1 MQNSKNFSKGAGIGI
16 AIGIFAVVIVL
27 MIFVC
32 FPLQYRLG
40 MTGLFLTELIFLAV
54 SLLVCLI
61 FRQKFSEVFK
71 ISRPKLRHVFGT
83 LILWAGMILI
93 TSCIAVITMYLFPD
107 FQQTAEGL
115 TEFIS
120 QTPAILTVIIVAVMP
135 AICEEAL
142 HRGVILHF
150 FGKIK
155 STWLIVLIMG
165 IIFGIF
171 HLDPYRFLIT
181 ALLGGAITYIAV
193 KTHNILLCSLFHF
206 VNNLPAAITS
216 AFAQNITSNELTDL
230 NMMFIN
236 PGSRMIEVGGVM
248 LLTAAAPLLLLAG
261 SVLLSEKDDIKK
273 GLNVKIAVFVSLS
286 ALMIIVGIWL
296 IVIGFLISARVFLPR
311 LIY

>member
-71 ISRPKLRHVFGT
+71 ISRPKVRHVFGT

-193 KTHNILLCSLFHF
+193 KTHNILLCALFHF

-216 AFAQNITSNELTDL
+216 AFAQSITSNELTDL

-236 PGSRMIEVGGVM
+236 PMIIVGGAM
-248 LLTAAAPLLLLAG
+248 LLTSVAPLLLLAG
-261 SVLLSEKDDIKK
+261 TILLSEKGDIKK

-296 IVIGFLISARVFLPR
+296 IVIGVLISARVFLPR

>member
-54 SLLVCLI
+54 SLLSCLI
-61 FRQKFSEVFK
+61 FRQKFSQVFK

-155 STWLIVLIMG
+155 STWLIVIIMG
-165 IIFGIF
+165 VIFGIF

-181 ALLGGAITYIAV
+181 ALLGGAITYVAV
-193 KTHNILLCSLFHF
+193 KTHNILLCALFHF

-230 NMMFIN
+230 NMVFIN
-236 PGSRMIEVGGVM
+236 PMIIVGGAM
-248 LLTAAAPLLLLAG
+248 LLTSVAPLLLLAG

-296 IVIGFLISARVFLPR
+296 IVIGVLISARVFLPR

>member
-1 MQNSKNFSKGAGIGI
+1 MQNSKKFSKGAGIGI

-193 KTHNILLCSLFHF
+193 KTHNILLCALFHF

-216 AFAQNITSNELTDL
+216 AFAQSITSNELTDL

-236 PGSRMIEVGGVM
+236 PMIIVGGAM
-248 LLTAAAPLLLLAG
+248 LLTSVAPLLLLAG
-261 SVLLSEKDDIKK
+261 TILLSEKGDIKK

>member
-16 AIGIFAVVIVL
+16 AVGIFAVVIVL

-54 SLLVCLI
+54 SFLSCLI

-193 KTHNILLCSLFHF
+193 KTHNILLCALFHF

-230 NMMFIN
+230 NMVFIN
-236 PGSRMIEVGGVM
+236 PMIIVGGAM
-248 LLTAAAPLLLLAG
+248 LLTSVAPLLLLAG
-261 SVLLSEKDDIKK
+261 TILLSEKGDIKK

-296 IVIGFLISARVFLPR
+296 IVIGVLISARVFLPR

>member
-93 TSCIAVITMYLFPD
+93 TSCVAMITLVLFPR
-107 FQQTAEGL
+107 FQQTASGL
-115 TEFIS
+115 TDFIS
-120 QTPAILTVIIVAVMP
+120 KTPAILTVIIVAVMP

-150 FGKIK
+150 SVK
-155 STWLIVLIMG
+155 SRAHG
-165 IIFGIF
+165 
-171 HLDPYRFLIT
+171 
-181 ALLGGAITYIAV
+181 
-193 KTHNILLCSLFHF
+193 
-206 VNNLPAAITS
+206 
-216 AFAQNITSNELTDL
+216 
-230 NMMFIN
+230 
-236 PGSRMIEVGGVM
+236 
-248 LLTAAAPLLLLAG
+248 
-261 SVLLSEKDDIKK
+261 
-273 GLNVKIAVFVSLS
+273 
-286 ALMIIVGIWL
+286 
-296 IVIGFLISARVFLPR
+296 
-311 LIY
+311 

>member
-16 AIGIFAVVIVL
+16 AVGIFAVVIVL

-54 SLLVCLI
+54 SLLSCLI

-193 KTHNILLCSLFHF
+193 KTHNILLCALFHF

-216 AFAQNITSNELTDL
+216 AFAQSITSNELTDL

-236 PGSRMIEVGGVM
+236 PMIIVGGAM
-248 LLTAAAPLLLLAG
+248 LLTSVAPLLLLAG
-261 SVLLSEKDDIKK
+261 TILLSEKGDIKK

>member
-16 AIGIFAVVIVL
+16 AVGIFAVVIVL

-193 KTHNILLCSLFHF
+193 KTHNILLCALFHF

-216 AFAQNITSNELTDL
+216 AFAQNITSNESTDL

-236 PGSRMIEVGGVM
+236 PMIIVGGAM
-248 LLTAAAPLLLLAG
+248 LLTSVAPLLLLAG

-273 GLNVKIAVFVSLS
+273 GLNVKIAGFVSLS

-296 IVIGFLISARVFLPR
+296 IVIGFLISARVFLSR

>member
-83 LILWAGMILI
+83 LILWAGMTLI

-193 KTHNILLCSLFHF
+193 KTHNILLCALFHF

-236 PGSRMIEVGGVM
+236 PMIIVGGAM
-248 LLTAAAPLLLLAG
+248 LLTSVAPLLLLAG
-261 SVLLSEKDDIKK
+261 TVLLSEKGDIKK

-296 IVIGFLISARVFLPR
+296 IVIGVLISARVFLPR

>member
-1 MQNSKNFSKGAGIGI
+1 MQNSKSFSKGAGIGI

-193 KTHNILLCSLFHF
+193 KTHNILLCALFHF

-236 PGSRMIEVGGVM
+236 PMIIVGGAM
-248 LLTAAAPLLLLAG
+248 LLTSVAPLLLLAG
-261 SVLLSEKDDIKK
+261 TILLSEKGDIKK

-296 IVIGFLISARVFLPR
+296 IVIGVLISARVFLPR

>member
-32 FPLQYRLG
+32 FPLQNHFG
-40 MTGLFLTELIFLAV
+40 MIGLLLTELIFLAV
-54 SLLVCLI
+54 SLLSCLI

-193 KTHNILLCSLFHF
+193 KTHNILLCALFHF

-230 NMMFIN
+230 NMVFIN
-236 PGSRMIEVGGVM
+236 PMIIVGGAM
-248 LLTAAAPLLLLAG
+248 LLTSVAPLLLLAG
-261 SVLLSEKDDIKK
+261 TILLSEKGDIKK

-296 IVIGFLISARVFLPR
+296 IVIGVLISARVFLPR

>member
-16 AIGIFAVVIVL
+16 AVGIFAVVIVL

-193 KTHNILLCSLFHF
+193 KTHNILLCALFHF

-216 AFAQNITSNELTDL
+216 AFAQSITSNELTDL

-236 PGSRMIEVGGVM
+236 PMIIVGGAM
-248 LLTAAAPLLLLAG
+248 LLTSVAPLLLLAG
-261 SVLLSEKDDIKK
+261 TILLSEKGDIKK

-296 IVIGFLISARVFLPR
+296 IVIGVLISARVFLPR

>member
-93 TSCIAVITMYLFPD
+93 TSCIAVITMHLFPD

-181 ALLGGAITYIAV
+181 ALLGGAITYVAV
-193 KTHNILLCSLFHF
+193 KTHNILLCALFHF

-236 PGSRMIEVGGVM
+236 PMIIVGGAM
-248 LLTAAAPLLLLAG
+248 LLTSVAPLLLLAG
-261 SVLLSEKDDIKK
+261 TILLSEKGDIKK
-273 GLNVKIAVFVSLS
+273 GD
-286 ALMIIVGIWL
+286 
-296 IVIGFLISARVFLPR
+296 
-311 LIY
+311 

>member
-1 MQNSKNFSKGAGIGI
+1 MQSSKNFSKGAGIGI

-181 ALLGGAITYIAV
+181 ALLGGAITYVAV
-193 KTHNILLCSLFHF
+193 KTHNILLCALFHF

-216 AFAQNITSNELTDL
+216 AFAQSITSNELTDL

-236 PGSRMIEVGGVM
+236 PMIIVGGAM
-248 LLTAAAPLLLLAG
+248 LLTSVAPLLLLAG
-261 SVLLSEKDDIKK
+261 TILLSEKGDIKK

-296 IVIGFLISARVFLPR
+296 IVIGVLISARVFLPR

>member
-16 AIGIFAVVIVL
+16 AVGIFAVVIVL

-54 SLLVCLI
+54 SLLSCLI

-193 KTHNILLCSLFHF
+193 KTHNILLCALFHF

-216 AFAQNITSNELTDL
+216 AFAQSITSNELTDL

-236 PGSRMIEVGGVM
+236 PMIIVGGAM
-248 LLTAAAPLLLLAG
+248 LLTSVAPLLLLAG
-261 SVLLSEKDDIKK
+261 TILLSEKGDIKK

-296 IVIGFLISARVFLPR
+296 IVIGVLISARVFLPR

>member
-54 SLLVCLI
+54 SLLSCLI

-120 QTPAILTVIIVAVMP
+120 QTPAILTVIIVGVMP
-135 AICEEAL
+135 EIC
-142 HRGVILHF
+142 
-150 FGKIK
+150 
-155 STWLIVLIMG
+155 
-165 IIFGIF
+165 
-171 HLDPYRFLIT
+171 
-181 ALLGGAITYIAV
+181 
-193 KTHNILLCSLFHF
+193 
-206 VNNLPAAITS
+206 
-216 AFAQNITSNELTDL
+216 
-230 NMMFIN
+230 
-236 PGSRMIEVGGVM
+236 
-248 LLTAAAPLLLLAG
+248 
-261 SVLLSEKDDIKK
+261 
-273 GLNVKIAVFVSLS
+273 
-286 ALMIIVGIWL
+286 
-296 IVIGFLISARVFLPR
+296 
-311 LIY
+311 

>member
-1 MQNSKNFSKGAGIGI
+1 MQNSKKFSKGAGIGI

-193 KTHNILLCSLFHF
+193 KTHNILLCALFHF

-216 AFAQNITSNELTDL
+216 AFAQNITSNESTDL

-236 PGSRMIEVGGVM
+236 PMIIVGGAM
-248 LLTAAAPLLLLAG
+248 LLTSVAPLLLLAG
-261 SVLLSEKDDIKK
+261 SVLLSEKDEIKK

-296 IVIGFLISARVFLPR
+296 IVIGVLISAGVFLPR

>member
-16 AIGIFAVVIVL
+16 AVGIFAVVIVL

-54 SLLVCLI
+54 SFLSCLI

-193 KTHNILLCSLFHF
+193 KTHNILLCALFHF

-230 NMMFIN
+230 NMVFIN
-236 PGSRMIEVGGVM
+236 PMIIVGGAM
-248 LLTAAAPLLLLAG
+248 LLTSVAPLLLLAG
-261 SVLLSEKDDIKK
+261 TILLSEKGDIKK

-296 IVIGFLISARVFLPR
+296 IVSGVLISARVFLPR

>member
-16 AIGIFAVVIVL
+16 AIGTFAVVIVL

-193 KTHNILLCSLFHF
+193 KTHNILLCALFHF

-216 AFAQNITSNELTDL
+216 AFAQNITSNESTDL

-236 PGSRMIEVGGVM
+236 PMIIVGGAM
-248 LLTAAAPLLLLAG
+248 LLTSVAPLLLLAG
-261 SVLLSEKDDIKK
+261 SVLLSEKDEIKK

>member
-16 AIGIFAVVIVL
+16 AVGIFAVVIVL

-61 FRQKFSEVFK
+61 FRQRFSEVFK
-71 ISRPKLRHVFGT
+71 ISRLKLRHVFGT

-193 KTHNILLCSLFHF
+193 KTHNILLCALFHF

-216 AFAQNITSNELTDL
+216 AFAQNITSNESTDL

-236 PGSRMIEVGGVM
+236 PMIIVGGAM
-248 LLTAAAPLLLLAG
+248 LLTSVAPLLLLAG
-261 SVLLSEKDDIKK
+261 SVLLSEKDEIKK

-296 IVIGFLISARVFLPR
+296 IVIGFLISARVFLPM

>member
-32 FPLQYRLG
+32 FPLQNHFG
-40 MTGLFLTELIFLAV
+40 MIGLFLTELIFLAV

-193 KTHNILLCSLFHF
+193 KTHNILLCALFHF

-216 AFAQNITSNELTDL
+216 AFAQNITSNESTDL

-236 PGSRMIEVGGVM
+236 PMIIVGGAM
-248 LLTAAAPLLLLAG
+248 LLTSVAPLLLLAG

>member
-193 KTHNILLCSLFHF
+193 KTHNILLCALFHF

-230 NMMFIN
+230 NMVFIN
-236 PGSRMIEVGGVM
+236 PMIIVGGAM
-248 LLTAAAPLLLLAG
+248 LLTSVAPLLLLAG
-261 SVLLSEKDDIKK
+261 TILLSEKGDIKK

-296 IVIGFLISARVFLPR
+296 IVIGVLISARVFLPR

>member
-54 SLLVCLI
+54 SLLSCLI
-61 FRQKFSEVFK
+61 FRQKFSQVFK

-155 STWLIVLIMG
+155 STWLIVIIMG
-165 IIFGIF
+165 VIFGIF

-181 ALLGGAITYIAV
+181 ALLGGAITYVAV
-193 KTHNILLCSLFHF
+193 KTHNILLCALFHF

-236 PGSRMIEVGGVM
+236 PMIIVGGAM
-248 LLTAAAPLLLLAG
+248 LLTSVAPLLLLAG
-261 SVLLSEKDDIKK
+261 TILLSEKGDIKK

-296 IVIGFLISARVFLPR
+296 IVIGVLISARVFLPR

>member
-83 LILWAGMILI
+83 LILWAGMILV
-93 TSCIAVITMYLFPD
+93 TSCVAMITLVLFPR
-107 FQQTAEGL
+107 FQQTASGL
-115 TEFIS
+115 TDFIS
-120 QTPAILTVIIVAVMP
+120 KTPAILTVIIVAVMP

-193 KTHNILLCSLFHF
+193 KTHNILLCALFHF

-216 AFAQNITSNELTDL
+216 AFAQNITSNESTDL

-236 PGSRMIEVGGVM
+236 PMIIVGGAM
-248 LLTAAAPLLLLAG
+248 LLTSVAPLLLLAG